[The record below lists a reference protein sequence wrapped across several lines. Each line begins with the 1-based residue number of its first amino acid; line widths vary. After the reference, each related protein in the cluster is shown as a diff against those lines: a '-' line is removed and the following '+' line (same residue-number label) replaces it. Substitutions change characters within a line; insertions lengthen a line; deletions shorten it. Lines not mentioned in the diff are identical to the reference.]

1 MKKVPVGL
9 IVVLLLPTVL
19 PAQRSVAD
27 RALTITGAACL
38 LTDYSSTVWLVRHG
52 YGEGN
57 PILGR
62 HPSQGVLTGYFAI
75 NLALYAALNAK
86 LAPPLARALDIAY
99 TLVEGYAVVRNWEL
113 FGGPRLALP

>member
-1 MKKVPVGL
+1 MNPVPVGL
-9 IVVLLLPTVL
+9 VVVLLLPTVL

-27 RALTITGAACL
+27 RALTVAGAACL
-38 LTDYSSTVWLVRHG
+38 LTDYSSTVWLVEHG

-57 PILGR
+57 PVLGR
-62 HPSQGVLTGYFAI
+62 HPSQGAVAGYFAI

-86 LAPPLARALDIAY
+86 LVPRLARVLDVAY

-113 FGGPRLALP
+113 FGGPHLALP